1 MTCNGGPLLDG
12 RCPVCSHSV
21 AVPFFEGGDQ
31 PLAILAWPESSQEAK
46 GLRRYPLNYVMCPQ
60 CTHVWN
66 RSFSP
71 ETLPYEKQ
79 PNLMFND
86 GDIWQGHLSVIRE
99 EVIAELPP
107 NPTVIEIGCGE
118 GHFIKGI
125 AQALD
130 GGGRFIGFD
139 PLSSL
144 SSTVDLEFYGEY
156 FSPELHVPKFEP
168 DLLIMRH
175 VLEHLTDQASLME
188 KLAWSATQLSKPVFF
203 FAETPC
209 IDKALATH
217 RLVDFY
223 QEHPSQFTT
232 SSFAAL
238 MRRGGDSLTL
248 DHGYDGEVVYAL
260 IELGVSEVTQQ
271 NAKVGSDFFHR
282 AENSRLKIR
291 EHMERLIA
299 DGQTVA
305 IWGGTGKAAAFMHY
319 FDVDAKNFP
328 LVVDSDPK
336 KVGTYVPKTGQL
348 IQYRDALKT
357 VNVDVIIIPT
367 RWRAKDI
374 LREIRREGIH
384 VTKIL
389 VEEDGGLIELPNE
402 PENQHKTSN

>member
-1 MTCNGGPLLDG
+1 
-12 RCPVCSHSV
+12 
-21 AVPFFEGGDQ
+21 
-31 PLAILAWPESSQEAK
+31 
-46 GLRRYPLNYVMCPQ
+46 
-60 CTHVWN
+60 
-66 RSFSP
+66 
-71 ETLPYEKQ
+71 
-79 PNLMFND
+79 
-86 GDIWQGHLSVIRE
+86 
-99 EVIAELPP
+99 
-107 NPTVIEIGCGE
+107 
-118 GHFIKGI
+118 
-125 AQALD
+125 
-130 GGGRFIGFD
+130 
-139 PLSSL
+139 
-144 SSTVDLEFYGEY
+144 
-156 FSPELHVPKFEP
+156 
-168 DLLIMRH
+168 
-175 VLEHLTDQASLME
+175 
-188 KLAWSATQLSKPVFF
+188 
-203 FAETPC
+203 
-209 IDKALATH
+209 
-217 RLVDFY
+217 
-223 QEHPSQFTT
+223 
-232 SSFAAL
+232 